1 MIIDEDPLKLLIGCT
16 PPNLYKL
23 VAGKD
28 PAKLIPSFQNLE
40 VRDQWYTP
48 WGGPAAVRSMDN
60 TKDG

>member
-40 VRDQWYTP
+40 GQRPMVY
-48 WGGPAAVRSMDN
+48 SMGR
-60 TKDG
+60 TSSST